1 MAAKT
6 INLHSESK
14 KWLRNM
20 RPKLTREQ
28 KRMYED
34 RPELLL
40 ETVIDSYRQFC
51 AGQGVDY
58 KTTAMY
64 QAELEF
70 HQFQKQLQASR
81 KKWAYLDTK
90 QGIELFH
97 MALHN
102 VRERKMIS
110 LHNFY
115 SLWDYGCQ
123 KPSGFKAFMEMYVF
137 SDEPSPELTKKK
149 MDDFIRL
156 YEYYEQFYSLE
167 AFERLSYKEQMLF
180 YARHIAVRLTDEQER
195 FVSQFIDEYD
205 SLPLFYLIT
214 AFYKNTDYKSC
225 IASRDYYGLCGGER
239 KSLEQIQVELG
250 VPPRRA
256 REIVGMWCPKGLFDI
271 DIPPRFWDLY
281 QELFDDITLLTAD
294 NCHYEQIKK
303 AEQLHMD
310 VSDFMKIVAIRL
322 PWMTWI
328 SSVKR
333 GDERFWGV
341 SYRVEKLFFF
351 TKFFN
356 DIRQEQIRQ
365 ERPKAVVF
373 DLNRVCK
380 NKKYHWDSNQPEL
393 TSEESAMIIS
403 VIKPILKE
411 MLGIETKGNKVIFP
425 VRKPRTKK

>member
-1 MAAKT
+1 MAKKVLNLNDMMEKWLNE
-6 INLHSESK
+6 NLHRFTIEQIKS
-14 KWLRNM
+14 LRDNPDLLIKPM
-20 RPKLTREQ
+20 FEAVKQHCKEFGLDYTQTQVYGEEQ
-28 KRMYED
+28 KY
-34 RPELLL
+34 L
-40 ETVIDSYRQFC
+40 
-51 AGQGVDY
+51 
-58 KTTAMY
+58 K
-64 QAELEF
+64 
-70 HQFQKQLQASR
+70 R
-81 KKWAYLDTK
+81 KEQEQVSGRKWAYLDSPLSE
-90 QGIELFH
+90 ELFG
-97 MALHN
+97 MATRAALD
-102 VRERKMIS
+102 RKIIS
-110 LHNFY
+110 THETSYLYDRKSIKPVAFKVFMDAYVLGH
-115 SLWDYGCQ
+115 
-123 KPSGFKAFMEMYVF
+123 KPSGR
-137 SDEPSPELTKKK
+137 LTKRMAEKL
-149 MDDFIRL
+149 IRFNEFYDQNFSL
-156 YEYYEQFYSLE
+156 DMFEQ
-167 AFERLSYKEQMLF
+167 LSHKEQLLF
-180 YARHIAVRLTDEQER
+180 YARHIADGLTEEQEQ

-214 AFYKNTDYKSC
+214 AFYKNTDYKYC

-239 KSLEQIQVELG
+239 KSLEQIQSEFG
-250 VPPRRA
+250 VSRQRA
-256 REIVGMWCPKGLFDI
+256 REIVGMWCPRGLFYI

-322 PWMTWI
+322 PWITRI

-351 TKFFN
+351 TKFFD
-356 DIRQEQIRQ
+356 DIRQEQIRK

-380 NKKYHWDSNQPEL
+380 EKKYHWDSNQPEL

-411 MLGIETKGNKVIFP
+411 MLGIEAKGNKIIFP
-425 VRKPRTKK
+425 ARKPRTKK